1 VIIIAMMMTASIEL
15 GPNRWIPAVLE
26 AAGIHG
32 ILVLVWINLLMAIMR
47 YKAGPVVHK
56 LSPTGIL
63 LISAIISGIGL
74 YWLSYTETLTMAIMA
89 GTVFALG
96 VSYFW
101 PTMLGVTS
109 ERIPKGGALALAL
122 VGGVGTIIVG
132 LVTAPLMG
140 SVADDNINEKLKI
153 NETTIV
159 LEQIVDSYPILRDEK
174 GEKTA
179 EDYNNAISAAEEVLS
194 EIKSAGALPEVTTA
208 NALRS
213 AMAVD
218 PGSEA
223 ASSAKNLLG
232 PAENYGGKIS
242 FRRVAPLSLIL
253 ILIFGVMYFKDR
265 KKGGYKAEKIE

>member
-1 VIIIAMMMTASIEL
+1 MAMTASIEL

-32 ILVLVWINLLMAIMR
+32 ILVLVWINLLMAVLR
-47 YKAGPVVHK
+47 FKAGPVVHK

-63 LISAIISGIGL
+63 VSSAIISGIGL

-89 GTVFALG
+89 GTVFAVG

-132 LVTAPLMG
+132 LVTSPMMG
-140 SVADDNINEKLKI
+140 SVSDNYLHEKLSLK
-153 NETTIV
+153 ETTIV
-159 LEQIVDSYPILRDEK
+159 LQEIVDTYPELRDQK

-179 EDYNNAISAAEEVLS
+179 DDYNGAIAAS
-194 EIKSAGALPEVTTA
+194 KEILKSVNETGTLPKYSTA
-208 NALRS
+208 NALRKAIS
-213 AMAVD
+213 VV

-223 ASSAKNLLG
+223 ARDAKAILG

-242 FRRVAPLSLIL
+242 FRRVAPLSIL
-253 ILIFGVMYFKDR
+253 LTIIFGVMYFRDK
-265 KKGGYKAEKIE
+265 KKGGYKAEVIE